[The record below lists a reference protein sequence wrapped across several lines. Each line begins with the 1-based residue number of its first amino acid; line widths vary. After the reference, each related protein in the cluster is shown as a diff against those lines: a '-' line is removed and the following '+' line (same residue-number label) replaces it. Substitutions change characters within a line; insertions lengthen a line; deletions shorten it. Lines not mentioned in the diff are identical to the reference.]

1 VRRLVS
7 EVKNL
12 SANSKLNYFRLEKE
26 TRLFRI
32 LEEPDGKVVAY
43 FKTDTIVKTGEDSQE
58 Y

>member
-1 VRRLVS
+1 MVS

-12 SANSKLNYFRLEKE
+12 SANSKLNYFRLEKD
-26 TRLFRI
+26 TRLFRF